1 MAAKKKYKCYFCL
14 KYQLRYT
21 ATHRVCDACGLRQEK
36 MGRGNRRKV
45 KPEAFKTSRR
55 RGFLRSPAIGN
66 RRTSLAPTIEALL
79 KVT

>member
-36 MGRGNRRKV
+36 VGRGNHRGI
-45 KPEAFKTSRR
+45 KPDIFKKSRQ
-55 RGFLRSPAIGN
+55 RGSFQSPMMGN
-66 RRTSLAPTIEALL
+66 RRTTLAPTVEALL
-79 KVT
+79 RIR